1 METTG
6 LRVMLHREPRYIS
19 SRNLLRRTGDAARRG
34 REGNPMDIAK
44 FRPEQWVSVT
54 TAASLAG
61 VHREWMRRLAKAGR
75 VQAFEIEGQWF
86 VFRRDAEKYVRGK
99 SGRPRKQEP
108 R

>member
-1 METTG
+1 MEAKG
-6 LRVMLHREPRYIS
+6 FRVRLGREPRYIS
-19 SRNLLRRTGDAARRG
+19 NRNQLSTEWIGAG
-34 REGNPMDIAK
+34 RDTMEIAK
-44 FRPEQWVSVT
+44 FRPEQWVPVT

-86 VFRRDAEKYVRGK
+86 VLRKDAEKYVRGK
-99 SGRPRKQEP
+99 SGRPRTRES